1 MRVLKAG
8 EIIRARTHADLLN
21 ELFGTNYKAWMK
33 CTYPYSYDSFVW
45 MVRFNEVNKST
56 GWENVEISP
65 NYVIEKNHNG
75 ILTFEGGSVTEILA
89 DKRIVFQIV
98 GDGVFRKYIFKGI
111 YKYDNSKG
119 NPILERYLKKID
131 DKIIIK

>member
-8 EIIRARTHADLLN
+8 EIIRARTHAELLN

-33 CTYPYSYDSFVW
+33 CTYRYSYDSFVW

-65 NYVIEKNHNG
+65 NYIIEKNHNSL
-75 ILTFEGGSVTEILA
+75 LTYDRGSVTEILT
-89 DKRIVFQIV
+89 DDRIVFQIV

-111 YKYDNSKG
+111 YKYDDSKG
-119 NPILERYLKKID
+119 NPNLERYLKKID